1 VENQADQQEAGATR
15 NKKGYI
21 DLTTQKSG
29 SIFTTRVLRELSDQ
43 YLDLQKKYETL
54 QNSLVKKVV
63 EIAGM
68 SLLLILTSKYQERG
82 MDSLLITSDILPPLR
97 DSRRVDSCYRC
108 LYILRTSR
116 ISFSR
121 RIHQAKIIRKG

>member
-1 VENQADQQEAGATR
+1 LYFLLVAQPQCGLPAEEENYADQQEAGATR

-68 SLLLILTSKYQERG
+68 SLLSIDPY
-82 MDSLLITSDILPPLR
+82 PPF
-97 DSRRVDSCYRC
+97 RRED
-108 LYILRTSR
+108 
-116 ISFSR
+116 
-121 RIHQAKIIRKG
+121 AG

>member
-1 VENQADQQEAGATR
+1 LRLPTKSESPADQQEAGATR

-29 SIFTTRVLRELSDQ
+29 SIFTTRTLRELSDQ

-68 SLLLILTSKYQERG
+68 SYFLSISSPATTDQEKK
-82 MDSLLITSDILPPLR
+82 MDGR
-97 DSRRVDSCYRC
+97 
-108 LYILRTSR
+108 
-116 ISFSR
+116 
-121 RIHQAKIIRKG
+121 